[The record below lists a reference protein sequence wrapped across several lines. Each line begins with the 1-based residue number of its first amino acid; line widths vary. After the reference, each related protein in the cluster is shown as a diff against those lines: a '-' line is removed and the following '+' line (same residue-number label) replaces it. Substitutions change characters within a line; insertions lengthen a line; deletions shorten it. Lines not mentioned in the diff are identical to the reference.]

1 VAMRD
6 VELYRRLLG
15 IEAPWEVKSV
25 DLSLACQRV
34 DVVVGHGRGVRWR
47 CPECGAE
54 LSTYDHAERRAWRH
68 LDSCGFTTWLHARP
82 PRVSCPAHG
91 VRQVALPWAEPHARF
106 TALFERLAVDVLK
119 ESDISGA
126 CRILRISWDE
136 GWHLMERAVARGMA
150 RKQRRVPALV
160 GVDEKAAAKGHRYL
174 TLVCDLER
182 STVEHIADERTK
194 ASLDGYFQ
202 GFSEQELAQIRAVAM
217 DMWEP
222 YISSVCEHL
231 PDAEQKIVFDRFHIM
246 KHMVESVDTVRKREH
261 RALVGEGLD
270 LLTGSKYLWLYSQE
284 NLPERHKERFA
295 ALKATNLKTG
305 RAWAIKES
313 LRVLWHYRRLGWARR
328 FWKRWYFWATPSR
341 LQPVIAV
348 ARMLKRHLQ
357 GVLNYFSAARITN
370 AAAEGLNSKI
380 QTIKKMAYGYRNREH
395 FKTAIFFHCGGL
407 QLYPT
412 IPLTHGNPG

>member
-1 VAMRD
+1 MRD

-34 DVVVGHGRGVRWR
+34 DVVVGHGRGVCWR

-328 FWKRWYFWATPSR
+328 FWKRWYFWATHSR

>member
-25 DLSLACQRV
+25 DLSLAEQRV